1 MNSKRL
7 LFALMLLAPAAVF
20 AAKSEGPKARTMA
33 KYDLDHDGKL
43 SAAEITAIQHDFA
56 KAPTGDLG
64 RFDADKDGKLSAEEI
79 AKIIPGS
86 GKKSETDK
94 KSGHHK
100 PKSADTKPAGS

>member
-7 LFALMLLAPAAVF
+7 LFTLLLLAPAAVF

-43 SAAEITAIQHDFA
+43 SAAEITAVQGAFA
-56 KAPTGDLG
+56 KEPTGDLA
-64 RFDADKDGKLSAEEI
+64 RFDSNKDGKLSAEEV

-86 GKKSETDK
+86 GKKSNTEK

-100 PKSADTKPAGS
+100 PKPAETKPSGN